1 MKKKIYLGAGFVTAS
16 IIGIGILSSLTP
28 RPVITFARKTLFK
41 IPKDIREK
49 EYIEGNVHVYVN
61 ESYYSK
67 YQNNFFD
74 IYFPKYPV
82 AEKPF
87 IAWIHG
93 GGFVGGDKLE
103 EKEYATKLAEKG
115 YTVAVMNYALVPE
128 TNYPIPVIQ
137 AAEFIKYLME
147 YAEEYSINCNNMF
160 IAGDSAGAHIASQLI
175 LAQINEEYRQSLGIE
190 KVISIQQI
198 KGTLLYCGAY
208 DLPEIVNN
216 HEITPVKYI
225 FDKIGWAYSRN
236 KNWGLA
242 ELTRSTIVSDFIT
255 KDFPPTYITDGNSL
269 SFEAQGKLLAK
280 KLISQN
286 VPVNQRFFDKAE
298 YKTAHEYQFD
308 LKKEPGK
315 IAFQDTI
322 NFLGK
327 YRQKINSS
335 RN

>member
-1 MKKKIYLGAGFVTAS
+1 MKKKIYLGAGLITAS
-16 IIGIGILSSLTP
+16 VIGIGILSSLTP

-41 IPKDIREK
+41 IPKDTREK
-49 EYIEGNVHVYVN
+49 EYRDGNVQVYVN
-61 ESYYSK
+61 ERYHSK

-74 IYFPKYPV
+74 IYFPKHPL
-82 AEKPF
+82 AERPL

-128 TNYPIPVIQ
+128 TTYPIPIIQ
-137 AAEFIKYLME
+137 AAEFINYLTE
-147 YAEEYSINCNNMF
+147 HAETYSLNLNNLF

-175 LAQINEEYRQSLGIE
+175 LAQLNAAYRQSLGVK
-190 KVISIQQI
+190 KVIQPHQM

-208 DLPEIVNN
+208 DLPEIVKN
-216 HEITPVKYI
+216 HNITPVKYI
-225 FDKIGWAYSRN
+225 FDKIGWAYSQD
-236 KNWGLA
+236 KNWGLS
-242 ELTRSTIVSDFIT
+242 ELTRNTLVSDFIT
-255 KDFPPTYITDGNSL
+255 KDFPPAYITDGNSL
-269 SFEAQGKLLAK
+269 SFEEQGKLLVK
-280 KLISQN
+280 KLLSQK
-286 VPVNQRFFDKAE
+286 VPVSQRFFDKSE

-322 NFLGK
+322 NFLEN
-327 YRQKINSS
+327 YRQKPNSS